1 MGWKKGWTEFMRNKQ
16 FKVLAFIT
24 SLVLALGVF
33 LGSYAF
39 YKKFEVEQPLLEQ
52 LSAMPSVEQ
61 VSMEKEKG
69 EYVFDIKLKKVDNI
83 QEEYEKINQVINSK
97 LEKETYDI
105 KIQDDG
111 NRKLQEFSDQLQP
124 AVYEALAHNR
134 YVWLEEEIAEKSAE
148 NQLNYR
154 IFVDEKHLYLQLEDG
169 SKYIYKI
176 FNRDTES
183 LTAG

>member
-1 MGWKKGWTEFMRNKQ
+1 
-16 FKVLAFIT
+16 
-24 SLVLALGVF
+24 
-33 LGSYAF
+33 
-39 YKKFEVEQPLLEQ
+39 
-52 LSAMPSVEQ
+52 
-61 VSMEKEKG
+61 
-69 EYVFDIKLKKVDNI
+69 VDNI

>member
-1 MGWKKGWTEFMRNKQ
+1 MRNKQ

-105 KIQDDG
+105 NIKD
-111 NRKLQEFSDQLQP
+111 
-124 AVYEALAHNR
+124 
-134 YVWLEEEIAEKSAE
+134 
-148 NQLNYR
+148 
-154 IFVDEKHLYLQLEDG
+154 
-169 SKYIYKI
+169 
-176 FNRDTES
+176 
-183 LTAG
+183 